1 MINGRKLNE
10 NISPNQ
16 RRLRLK
22 ELSGQKLTNKEKE
35 TLKRNIC
42 ESVSMKQ
49 VSKYH
54 DRMVKPPH
62 SIPQPEDDEID
73 LEEILKEMGYYDDDE
88 SEELNDYSEEELDDY
103 SEDEIREYIRDIV
116 KERFSDEMELQEII
130 DELNSDIYE

>member
-22 ELSGQKLTNKEKE
+22 ELSGQKLTNREKE
-35 TLKRNIC
+35 TLKRKIC

-73 LEEILKEMGYYDDDE
+73 LDEILREMGYYDDDE
-88 SEELNDYSEEELDDY
+88 SEEEDDY

>member
-22 ELSGQKLTNKEKE
+22 ELSGQKLTNREKE

-73 LEEILKEMGYYDDDE
+73 LDEILREMGYYDDDE
-88 SEELNDYSEEELDDY
+88 SEKEEDDY

>member
-62 SIPQPEDDEID
+62 SIPQPEEDEID
-73 LEEILKEMGYYDDDE
+73 LDEILREMGYYDDE
-88 SEELNDYSEEELDDY
+88 SEEELDDY

>member
-73 LEEILKEMGYYDDDE
+73 LDEILKEMGYYDDDE
-88 SEELNDYSEEELDDY
+88 SEELDDY

>member
-22 ELSGQKLTNKEKE
+22 ELSGQKLTNREKE

-73 LEEILKEMGYYDDDE
+73 LDEILREMGYYDDE
-88 SEELNDYSEEELDDY
+88 SEEDDDY

>member
-73 LEEILKEMGYYDDDE
+73 LDEILREMGYYDDE
-88 SEELNDYSEEELDDY
+88 SEELDDY
-103 SEDEIREYIRDIV
+103 SEEEIREYIRDIV

>member
-22 ELSGQKLTNKEKE
+22 ELSGQKLTNREKE
-35 TLKRNIC
+35 TLKRKIC

-73 LEEILKEMGYYDDDE
+73 LDEILREMGYYDDE
-88 SEELNDYSEEELDDY
+88 SEEDDDY

>member
-22 ELSGQKLTNKEKE
+22 ELSGQKLTNREKE

-62 SIPQPEDDEID
+62 SIPQPEEDEID
-73 LEEILKEMGYYDDDE
+73 LDEILREMGYYDDE
-88 SEELNDYSEEELDDY
+88 SEEELDDY

-116 KERFSDEMELQEII
+116 KERFSDEIEFQEII

>member
-22 ELSGQKLTNKEKE
+22 ELSGQKLTNREKE

-73 LEEILKEMGYYDDDE
+73 LDEILREMGYYDDDE
-88 SEELNDYSEEELDDY
+88 SEEEDDY

>member
-62 SIPQPEDDEID
+62 SIPQPEEDEID
-73 LEEILKEMGYYDDDE
+73 LDEILREMGYYDDDE
-88 SEELNDYSEEELDDY
+88 SEELDDDY

>member
-62 SIPQPEDDEID
+62 SIPQPEEDEID
-73 LEEILKEMGYYDDDE
+73 LDEILKEMGYYDDE
-88 SEELNDYSEEELDDY
+88 SEEELDDY

-116 KERFSDEMELQEII
+116 KERFSDEIELQEII

>member
-73 LEEILKEMGYYDDDE
+73 LDEILKEMGYYDDDE
-88 SEELNDYSEEELDDY
+88 SEELNDYSEEE
-103 SEDEIREYIRDIV
+103 IREYIRDIV
-116 KERFSDEMELQEII
+116 NERFSDEMELQKII

>member
-22 ELSGQKLTNKEKE
+22 ELSGQKLTNREKE

-73 LEEILKEMGYYDDDE
+73 LDEILKEMGYYDDDE
-88 SEELNDYSEEELDDY
+88 SEELDDY

-116 KERFSDEMELQEII
+116 KERFSDEIELQEII

>member
-62 SIPQPEDDEID
+62 SIPQPEEDEID
-73 LEEILKEMGYYDDDE
+73 LDEILREMGYYDDE
-88 SEELNDYSEEELDDY
+88 SEEELDDY

-116 KERFSDEMELQEII
+116 KERFSDEIELQEII

>member
-22 ELSGQKLTNKEKE
+22 ELSGQKLTNREKE

-62 SIPQPEDDEID
+62 SIPQPEEDEID
-73 LEEILKEMGYYDDDE
+73 LDEILREMGYYDDDE
-88 SEELNDYSEEELDDY
+88 SEELDDY

-116 KERFSDEMELQEII
+116 KERFSDEIELQEII

>member
-22 ELSGQKLTNKEKE
+22 ELSGQKLTNREKE

-62 SIPQPEDDEID
+62 SIPQPEEDEID
-73 LEEILKEMGYYDDDE
+73 LDEILREMGYYDDE
-88 SEELNDYSEEELDDY
+88 SEEELDDY

-116 KERFSDEMELQEII
+116 KERFSDEIELQEII

>member
-62 SIPQPEDDEID
+62 SIPQPEEDEID
-73 LEEILKEMGYYDDDE
+73 LDEILKEMGYYDDDE
-88 SEELNDYSEEELDDY
+88 SEELDDY

>member
-35 TLKRNIC
+35 ILKRNIC

-62 SIPQPEDDEID
+62 SIPQPEEDEID
-73 LEEILKEMGYYDDDE
+73 LEEILEEMGFYDD
-88 SEELNDYSEEELDDY
+88 DYSEELEDY

-130 DELNSDIYE
+130 DELNSEIYE

>member
-22 ELSGQKLTNKEKE
+22 ELSGQKLTNREKE

-62 SIPQPEDDEID
+62 SIPQPEEDEID
-73 LEEILKEMGYYDDDE
+73 LDEILREMGYYDDDE
-88 SEELNDYSEEELDDY
+88 SEELDDY

>member
-73 LEEILKEMGYYDDDE
+73 LDEISKEMGYYDDDE
-88 SEELNDYSEEELDDY
+88 SEELDDY

>member
-22 ELSGQKLTNKEKE
+22 ELSGQKLTNREKE
-35 TLKRNIC
+35 SLKRKIC
-42 ESVSMKQ
+42 ETVSVKQ

-73 LEEILKEMGYYDDDE
+73 LDEILKEMGYYDDDE
-88 SEELNDYSEEELDDY
+88 SEELDDDY

-116 KERFSDEMELQEII
+116 KEKFSDEMELQEII

>member
-22 ELSGQKLTNKEKE
+22 ELSGQKLTNREKE

-73 LEEILKEMGYYDDDE
+73 LDEILKEMGYYDDDE
-88 SEELNDYSEEELDDY
+88 SEELDDY